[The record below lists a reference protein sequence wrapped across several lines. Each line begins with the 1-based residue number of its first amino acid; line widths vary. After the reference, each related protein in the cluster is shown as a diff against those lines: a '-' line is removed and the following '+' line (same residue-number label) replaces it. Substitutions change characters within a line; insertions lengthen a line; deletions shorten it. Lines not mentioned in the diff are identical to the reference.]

1 MNLTL
6 YELKGRWHALAE
18 RLSDMDMDAATIA
31 DTIEGSDEQ
40 MALEEKVQGYEM
52 VARTLESPRPAIQA
66 EIKRLQA
73 LDKAIAA
80 RSDALRSRVQGVMTE
95 LGIQKIACPLFEIRI
110 QKNPPKLDVFEEA
123 LVPDEYWVQP
133 ELPPKHIDNAAL
145 KKALVEGKD
154 IQGARLTQ
162 GESLR
167 VK

>member
-1 MNLTL
+1 
-6 YELKGRWHALAE
+6 
-18 RLSDMDMDAATIA
+18 MDMDADTIA

-52 VARTLESPRPAIQA
+52 VARTMDMPRPAIQA

-80 RSDALRSRVQGVMTE
+80 RSEALRKRVQDTMTD
-95 LGIQKIACPLFEIRI
+95 LGIQKITCPLFEVRI
-110 QKNPPKLDVFEEA
+110 QKNPPAVDVFDEA
-123 LVPDEYWVQP
+123 MVPSEFWRTPDPV
-133 ELPPKHIDNAAL
+133 LD
-145 KKALVEGKD
+145 KALLKERMKAGED
-154 IQGARLTQ
+154 IPGARLTQ